1 MRKWKVF
8 KKSLLFL
15 HIFLEV
21 EERHSMI
28 EGHAIYLRPLTVS
41 DAHDSLRLQNDN
53 RAFFE
58 QFSMIRE
65 HSFYTLESQVEKI
78 QRHEENRKND
88 QEYYFGLF
96 QKENNKLIGT
106 ISLFQVMRGSLQS
119 AVIGYFLDHHHNGK
133 GYATEAIKA
142 LVDYAFEELHLHRIE
157 AGVMPRNL
165 PSQRVLEKA
174 GFHREGIARKNV
186 NINGIWEDHQVL
198 AILNPNDEIEEINE
212 FLKF

>member
-8 KKSLLFL
+8 KKAFFFL

-28 EGHAIYLRPLTVS
+28 EGHSIYLRPLTVS
-41 DAHDSLRLQNDN
+41 DAHDSLRLQKDN
-53 RAFFE
+53 RGFFE

>member
-1 MRKWKVF
+1 
-8 KKSLLFL
+8 
-15 HIFLEV
+15 
-21 EERHSMI
+21 MI

-53 RAFFE
+53 RDFFE

-65 HSFYTLESQVEKI
+65 PSFYTLESQVEKI
-78 QRHEENRKND
+78 QLHEENRKND

-96 QKENNKLIGT
+96 Q
-106 ISLFQVMRGSLQS
+106 VMRGSLQS
-119 AVIGYFLDHHHNGK
+119 AFIGYFLDQHHNGK
-133 GYATEAIKA
+133 GYATEAVKA
-142 LVDYAFEELHLHRIE
+142 LVCYAFEELHLHRIE
-157 AGVMPRNL
+157 AGVMPRNV

-186 NINGIWEDHQVL
+186 NINGVWEDHQVL

>member
-65 HSFYTLESQVEKI
+65 HSFYTLESQVEQIK
-78 QRHEENRKND
+78 RHEENRKND

-142 LVDYAFEELHLHRIE
+142 LVDYAFEELDLHRIE

>member
-1 MRKWKVF
+1 
-8 KKSLLFL
+8 
-15 HIFLEV
+15 
-21 EERHSMI
+21 MI

-41 DAHDSLRLQNDN
+41 DAHDSLRLQKDN
-53 RAFFE
+53 RGFFE

-88 QEYYFGLF
+88 EEYYFGLF

-106 ISLFQVMRGSLQS
+106 ISLFQVLRESLQS
-119 AVIGYFLDHHHNGK
+119 AFIGYFLDQHHNGK
-133 GYATEAIKA
+133 GYATEAVKV
-142 LVDYAFEELHLHRIE
+142 LVGYAFEELHLHRIE

>member
-8 KKSLLFL
+8 KKAFFFL

-28 EGHAIYLRPLTVS
+28 EGHSIYLRPLTVS
-41 DAHDSLRLQNDN
+41 DAHDSLRLQKDN
-53 RAFFE
+53 RGFFE

-88 QEYYFGLF
+88 EEYYFGLF

-106 ISLFQVMRGSLQS
+106 ISLFQVLRGSLQS
-119 AVIGYFLDHHHNGK
+119 AFIGYFLDQHHNGK
-133 GYATEAIKA
+133 GYATEAVKV
-142 LVDYAFEELHLHRIE
+142 LVGYAFEELHLHRIE

>member
-1 MRKWKVF
+1 
-8 KKSLLFL
+8 
-15 HIFLEV
+15 
-21 EERHSMI
+21 MI

-78 QRHEENRKND
+78 QRHEESRKND

>member
-1 MRKWKVF
+1 
-8 KKSLLFL
+8 
-15 HIFLEV
+15 
-21 EERHSMI
+21 MI

-41 DAHDSLRLQNDN
+41 DAHDSLQLQKDN
-53 RAFFE
+53 RGFFE
-58 QFSMIRE
+58 QFSMVRE
-65 HSFYTLESQVEKI
+65 DSFYTLESQVEKI
-78 QRHEENRKND
+78 QRHEEKRKND
-88 QEYYFGLF
+88 EEYYFGLF

-106 ISLFQVMRGSLQS
+106 ISLFQVMRESLQS
-119 AVIGYFLDHHHNGK
+119 AFIGYFLDQHHNGK
-133 GYATEAIKA
+133 GYATEAVKA
-142 LVDYAFEELHLHRIE
+142 LVGYAFEELNLHRIE
-157 AGVMPRNL
+157 AGVMPRNM

>member
-1 MRKWKVF
+1 VRKWKVF

-65 HSFYTLESQVEKI
+65 HSFYTLESQVEKN

>member
-1 MRKWKVF
+1 VRKWKVF

>member
-1 MRKWKVF
+1 
-8 KKSLLFL
+8 
-15 HIFLEV
+15 
-21 EERHSMI
+21 MI
-28 EGHAIYLRPLTVS
+28 ESHTIYLRPLTVS
-41 DAHDSLRLQNDN
+41 DAHESLLLQKDN
-53 RAFFE
+53 RGFFE

-96 QKENNKLIGT
+96 QKETKRLIGT

-133 GYATEAIKA
+133 GYATEAVKA